1 MTKNEIPYDPTTY
14 FFAKIGSSFSQLPTT
29 TNCYSIIHL
38 QARICIGF
46 LFSLTNVALS
56 KFQSVLAL
64 AKKIL
69 TKDILAFIDEQA
81 SEVYLAGH
89 AKVFPYKSLSQALTL
104 AVVTLLRELLRPQ
117 NGNFNVAPYSRL
129 FIKIVLL

>member
-1 MTKNEIPYDPTTY
+1 
-14 FFAKIGSSFSQLPTT
+14 
-29 TNCYSIIHL
+29 
-38 QARICIGF
+38 
-46 LFSLTNVALS
+46 
-56 KFQSVLAL
+56 L

-117 NGNFNVAPYSRL
+117 NGS
-129 FIKIVLL
+129 